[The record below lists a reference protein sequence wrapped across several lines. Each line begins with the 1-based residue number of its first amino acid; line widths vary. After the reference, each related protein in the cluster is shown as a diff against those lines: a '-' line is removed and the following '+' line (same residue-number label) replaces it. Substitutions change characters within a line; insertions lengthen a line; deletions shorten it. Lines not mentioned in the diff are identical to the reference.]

1 MPFLLTNLLMKLL
14 YAYHIPIKIQNKKM
28 FLHQTARPW
37 TAGGAAGA
45 DGAGV
50 QQPVGQA
57 GSRGKGSY
65 NNFKCV
71 SLRDSKQNCSFI
83 RANIRTFDSLFYLYH
98 SNNEPRKIMHCSQF
112 PPYRSARRNG

>member
-14 YAYHIPIKIQNKKM
+14 NAYHIPIKIRKKIIKKL
-28 FLHQTARPW
+28 FLLETVRPW

-45 DGAGV
+45 DGAGA

-57 GSRGKGSY
+57 RSRGKGSY

-71 SLRDSKQNCSFI
+71 SLRDSK
-83 RANIRTFDSLFYLYH
+83 TFDSLFYLYH

-112 PPYRSARRNG
+112 PPYRSARRNE